1 MTQPETRGR
10 VDGLVLCGGRSS
22 RMGTD
27 KAWLELRGVPL
38 VVRAV
43 RRLQRM
49 VDQVVVV
56 ARPGQALPPL
66 PAGVTRVDDDVPDQG
81 PLGGLAPGL
90 RTVTAPL
97 AFVTT
102 CDAPLLQRPFVE
114 GMVRAA
120 EGFDAAVGTA
130 EGYTQP
136 LAAVYARAVADTVA
150 TFLEEGGRRPAHLL
164 ERVRT
169 HALDEATLRRFDPD
183 LLSLRGCNTP
193 EAFEALRSELDH
205 LDPPAQVTVEL
216 YEMARRIAG
225 TASVEVR
232 GHTVRQA
239 LRALETELPALT
251 PSVVKDG
258 LPAATWRVA
267 VDGRRFLDDLDA
279 PLFYGEHLVL
289 VSALA
294 GG

>member
-1 MTQPETRGR
+1 MASSSVAAVAHAWAPTRPGSSY
-10 VDGLVLCGGRSS
+10 VACPSSCVLSDACNAWSMKWWWS
-22 RMGTD
+22 R
-27 KAWLELRGVPL
+27 A
-38 VVRAV
+38 
-43 RRLQRM
+43 
-49 VDQVVVV
+49 
-56 ARPGQALPPL
+56 PGQALPPL
-66 PAGVTRVDDDVPDQG
+66 PAGVRRVDDDVPDQG

-120 EGFDAAVGTA
+120 EGFDAAVGRA

-136 LAAVYARAVADTVA
+136 LAAVYARAIADTVA
-150 TFLEEGGRRPAHLL
+150 AFLAEGGRRPAHLL
-164 ERVRT
+164 DRVQT
-169 HALDEATLRRFDPD
+169 HALDEAELRGFDPD

-193 EAFEALRSELDH
+193 EAFEALRREIDR
-205 LDPPAQVTVEL
+205 LDPPARVTVEL

-225 TASVEVR
+225 TSSVEVR
-232 GHTVRQA
+232 GHTVREA
-239 LRALETELPALT
+239 LRALETEVPTLA
-251 PSVVKDG
+251 PSVVQDG
-258 LPAATWRVA
+258 LPTSTWRVA
-267 VDGRRFLDDLDA
+267 VDGRRFLEDLEA
-279 PLFYGEHLVL
+279 PLFDGEHLVL